1 MARPAGAHS
10 PKERI
15 AQGGSVPRRTASLT
29 SRVLTPVIG
38 IIAVSA
44 AGLAWYLSHNTR
56 LQTLDAA
63 TASAVATIEQFKA
76 LRGYY
81 TAEVVAKVR
90 QLSTMKV
97 GVDHAGADAIPLP
110 ATMIHDLS
118 ARLSKSE
125 SGVRLRL
132 YSSHPF
138 PSRQTRTLDGFGK
151 EAVAFL
157 TATPDGTF
165 VRMDTIDN
173 QRVVRVGKADRMVAQ
188 AA

>member
-1 MARPAGAHS
+1 M
-10 PKERI
+10 
-15 AQGGSVPRRTASLT
+15 PRRAASLT

-81 TAEVVAKVR
+81 TSEIVAKVKK
-90 QLSTMKV
+90 SSAMKV
-97 GVDHAGADAIPLP
+97 AVDHAGADAIPLP

-118 ARLSKSE
+118 ARLSKSVGGP
-125 SGVRLRL
+125 SAMSSTGCSRRPPTRRARPTSCRAARRDWPTAPVRRLRH
-132 YSSHPF
+132 SSRP
-138 PSRQTRTLDGFGK
+138 PRRSRRSTR
-151 EAVAFL
+151 
-157 TATPDGTF
+157 
-165 VRMDTIDN
+165 
-173 QRVVRVGKADRMVAQ
+173 
-188 AA
+188 